1 MNQER
6 VPIYL
11 DSNVIIDTYNG
22 IDDELLGLILRSV
35 FQGPY
40 CYPFTSEQV
49 NEIIVENDEQLSSNM
64 LSFLSIISQN
74 IYFESSINRV
84 GFISST
90 PFQVFDTINDVSLDF
105 DWEKNLGGILTYE
118 NELLARSEF
127 GLSPNELNN
136 LSPNQAIDVI
146 NSALQSYEYELK
158 EGQIEPPRSLEE
170 MMAYTKKI
178 MEESFS
184 GIWQAFNTDPEK
196 QLFNIQV
203 VSMFTMMD
211 TLGFWSDSKSVHNK
225 GSRYADS
232 RHAENGKHFGIVV
245 SRDKRF
251 LKKTEVAYLFFDIK
265 TKTLNTDQFKQQLKS
280 EMGT

>member
-90 PFQVFDTINDVSLDF
+90 PF
-105 DWEKNLGGILTYE
+105 
-118 NELLARSEF
+118 R
-127 GLSPNELNN
+127 GL
-136 LSPNQAIDVI
+136 
-146 NSALQSYEYELK
+146 
-158 EGQIEPPRSLEE
+158 
-170 MMAYTKKI
+170 
-178 MEESFS
+178 
-184 GIWQAFNTDPEK
+184 
-196 QLFNIQV
+196 
-203 VSMFTMMD
+203 
-211 TLGFWSDSKSVHNK
+211 
-225 GSRYADS
+225 
-232 RHAENGKHFGIVV
+232 
-245 SRDKRF
+245 
-251 LKKTEVAYLFFDIK
+251 
-265 TKTLNTDQFKQQLKS
+265 
-280 EMGT
+280 

>member
-1 MNQER
+1 MSQER
-6 VPIYL
+6 IPIYL

-49 NEIIVENDEQLSSNM
+49 DEIVTENDEKLSSNR
-64 LSFLSIISQN
+64 LSFLSTISQN
-74 IYFESSINRV
+74 IYFESSMKRI
-84 GFISST
+84 GFTTSS
-90 PFQVFDTINDVSLDF
+90 PFQVFDTINEVSLDF
-105 DWEKNLGGILTYE
+105 DLEKNLGDILTYE

-127 GLSPNELNN
+127 GLSTNELNN
-136 LSPNQAIDVI
+136 LSPNQAIDTI
-146 NSALQSYEYELK
+146 NSALQSYEYELND
-158 EGQIEPPRSLEE
+158 GQIEPPKSLDE
-170 MMAYTKKI
+170 MMDYIKKT

-184 GIWQAFNTDPEK
+184 GIWETFNSDPET
-196 QLFNIQV
+196 QLFNIKV

-211 TLGFWSDSKSVHNK
+211 TLGFWPDSRSIYNK

-232 RHAENGKHFGIVV
+232 RHAENGKHFSMVV

-251 LKKTEVAYLFFDIK
+251 LKKTEAAYLFFDIN
-265 TKTLNTDQFKQQLKS
+265 TKTLNTDQFKQKLKS